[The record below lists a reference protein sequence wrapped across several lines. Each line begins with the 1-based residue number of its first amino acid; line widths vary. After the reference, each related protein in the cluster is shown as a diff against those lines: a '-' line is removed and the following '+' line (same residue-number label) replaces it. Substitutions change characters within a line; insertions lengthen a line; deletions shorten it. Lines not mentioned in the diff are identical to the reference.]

1 LGTLLYTLLTG
12 THPYQIPSHS
22 YHELEIS
29 TCEGNPK
36 RPSTALQSVS
46 PADARQL
53 RGDLD
58 TIVLTAM
65 RKEPQRRYSS
75 AEHMADYVRRH
86 LQHEPLAARPDT
98 WLYRTQKFVER
109 NKIVVAAS
117 LVVVA
122 ALVTLGIMDRIDRLR
137 AERNFSDLREFA
149 NFTILKLDDEMRKS
163 TTQAR
168 ALLTAKGVEYLNK
181 LAKQTQNET
190 SLKLELIRG
199 YLKVADL
206 QGNLWKDNIG
216 NPAAARESIAKA
228 VAIAEMLPPR
238 DLKNNPDARSLVAD
252 SEVSLAD
259 LLGTGGD
266 RAAAL
271 DHYRKAL
278 AIRQTD
284 SADPRPAISVLGKIA
299 EMQDDVGDPGAALES
314 LRQAEQLAAAW
325 ASADPNNSN
334 GRDTQALAR
343 QRIADY
349 ALRTGLMEG
358 SEAEAAVRASI
369 ATYESGNLKPP
380 GRRRNLELAYRT
392 LAEVERSQGK
402 TAEALETCRRSVA
415 LGEELFSADSK
426 NSRFSIDIAQEK
438 VLLIQ
443 LLRESGERN
452 ESRKQTATT
461 LAWLRPIVRRDNPS
475 IYYLSSYVE
484 LLDDTPLSEIP
495 KEDDPVTAAKQ
506 YVQISKSSES
516 LDLLA
521 RALERGGNLTDA
533 AAYEQQALDLLPPWQ
548 EGALSQTTAGS
559 WRRT

>member
-1 LGTLLYTLLTG
+1 LRG
-12 THPYQIPSHS
+12 
-22 YHELEIS
+22 
-29 TCEGNPK
+29 
-36 RPSTALQSVS
+36 QSEAAKHGIAIRV
-46 PADARQL
+46 ADARQL

-75 AEHMADYVRRH
+75 AEHMAEDVRRH

-109 NKIVVAAS
+109 NKIAVAAS

-163 TTQAR
+163 TQAR
-168 ALLTAKGVEYLNK
+168 ALLTVKGVEYVNK

-314 LRQAEQLAAAW
+314 LRQAEQRPL
-325 ASADPNNSN
+325 
-334 GRDTQALAR
+334 GHR
-343 QRIADY
+343 
-349 ALRTGLMEG
+349 RTRTIPTVATRKPWLVSG
-358 SEAEAAVRASI
+358 S
-369 ATYESGNLKPP
+369 
-380 GRRRNLELAYRT
+380 
-392 LAEVERSQGK
+392 
-402 TAEALETCRRSVA
+402 
-415 LGEELFSADSK
+415 
-426 NSRFSIDIAQEK
+426 
-438 VLLIQ
+438 
-443 LLRESGERN
+443 
-452 ESRKQTATT
+452 
-461 LAWLRPIVRRDNPS
+461 PI
-475 IYYLSSYVE
+475 
-484 LLDDTPLSEIP
+484 TLSEP
-495 KEDDPVTAAKQ
+495 A
-506 YVQISKSSES
+506 
-516 LDLLA
+516 
-521 RALERGGNLTDA
+521 
-533 AAYEQQALDLLPPWQ
+533 
-548 EGALSQTTAGS
+548 
-559 WRRT
+559 